1 MLLKCQTII
10 TEFLQNRPVRY
21 GQDILHKHIVARQI
35 LDRHIRRNV
44 LAEQIA
50 TAAIAAMHNDKNLFI
65 ISILLVSHKSSASRQ

>member
-44 LAEQIA
+44 LGRTDCDCRYRSNA
-50 TAAIAAMHNDKNLFI
+50 
-65 ISILLVSHKSSASRQ
+65 